1 MGRPTCLYIDA
12 EALQYNVASIKRHV
26 PNQSITA
33 MIKSNAYGCGWQ
45 WVLPILEPLVDSFGV
60 ACIEEARVVRQYCHQ
75 HDCCLMQGI
84 FGPDELSDVV
94 DLRLSM
100 VVHNPQQLA
109 WIVNNPLAQKIKI
122 WVKVDTGMH
131 RLGFQPQE
139 LAGVLSTLRLCP
151 WVDTT
156 IGLMTHLACADT
168 PEHELCQQQLQIWAS
183 IAKQYADMPQS
194 VANSA
199 AILGLPQTHADNVR
213 PGLILFG
220 VSPFSERLSSDLDLH
235 PVMHFR
241 STVTTIHH
249 CEPGDAIGYGAT
261 WRCKR
266 PSVIGVIP
274 VGYGDGYPRH
284 IKENTQVWINGQTV
298 PIVGRVSMDMMT
310 IDLTDCDV
318 ARIGDSVELWGQ
330 HIPIEVVARQANTLA
345 YELMTQVTPR
355 VMRQYQQK

>member
-12 EALQYNVASIKRHV
+12 EALQHNLACIKRHA
-26 PNQSITA
+26 PKQSITA

-60 ACIEEARVVRQYCHQ
+60 ACLEEARAVRQYCTQ
-75 HDCCLMQGI
+75 RECCLMQGI
-84 FGPDELSDVV
+84 FSADELADVV
-94 DLRLSM
+94 DMHLSM

-109 WIVNNPLAQKIKI
+109 WLVAAPLPHKIKI

-131 RLGFQPQE
+131 RLGFHPRE
-139 LAGVLSTLRLCP
+139 LEGILMTLRACA
-151 WVDTT
+151 WVHPN

-168 PEHELCQQQLQIWAS
+168 PQHELCQKQLQIWDS
-183 IAKQYADMPQS
+183 IAKQYSDMPQS

-213 PGLILFG
+213 PGLIIFG
-220 VSPFSERLSSDLDLH
+220 ASPFAERGTSELDLH
-235 PVMHFR
+235 PVMHFT
-241 STVTTIHH
+241 STITTIHQ
-249 CEPGDAIGYGAT
+249 CDSGDAIGYGAI

-266 PSVIGVIP
+266 PSVIGVVP

-284 IKENTQVWINGQTV
+284 IKENTPVWVNGQEV
-298 PIVGRVSMDMMT
+298 PIVGRVSMDMLT
-310 IDLTDCDV
+310 IDLTDSPS
-318 ARIGDSVELWGQ
+318 AKIGDKVELWGS
-330 HIPIEVVARQANTLA
+330 HIPIETVAQQANTLA

-355 VMRQYQQK
+355 VMRQYLQR

>member
-1 MGRPTCLYIDA
+1 MYIDA
-12 EALQYNVASIKRHV
+12 QALQHNVACIKRHA

-33 MIKSNAYGCGWQ
+33 MVKSNAYGCGWQ
-45 WVLPILEPLVDSFGV
+45 WVLPVLEPLVNCFGV
-60 ACIEEARVVRQYCHQ
+60 ACLEEARAIRQYCPQ
-75 HDCCLMQGI
+75 RECCLMQGI
-84 FGPDELSDVV
+84 FSPDELNDVIE
-94 DLRLSM
+94 LRLSM
-100 VVHNPQQLA
+100 VIHNPQQLA
-109 WIVNNPLAQKIKI
+109 WLINHPMQEKIKI

-131 RLGFQPQE
+131 RLGFDPQE
-139 LAGVLSTLRLCP
+139 LAGVLSTLRVCP
-151 WVDTT
+151 WVDPF

-168 PEHELCQQQLQIWAS
+168 PEHELCQQQLQIWDS

-220 VSPFSERLSSDLDLH
+220 ASPFAERDSKELDLR

-249 CEPGDAIGYGAT
+249 CEVGDAIGYGAT
-261 WRCKR
+261 WRCER

-284 IKENTQVWINGQTV
+284 IKENSQVWIKGQSV

-310 IDLTDCDV
+310 IDLTDCPS
-318 ARIGDSVELWGQ
+318 ARIGDSVELWGEN
-330 HIPIEVVARQANTLA
+330 ILIETVAQQAHTIA

-355 VMRQYQQK
+355 VMRQYQ